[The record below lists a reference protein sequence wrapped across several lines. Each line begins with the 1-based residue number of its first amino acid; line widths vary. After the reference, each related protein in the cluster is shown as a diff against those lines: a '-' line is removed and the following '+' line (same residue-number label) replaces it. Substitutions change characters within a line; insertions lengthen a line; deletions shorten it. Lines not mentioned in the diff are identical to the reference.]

1 MEKNNFKNVEEY
13 ISGFPRN
20 VRTLLEQMRTT
31 IKKAA
36 PEAQEVISYQM
47 PAYKCFGA
55 LAYFAGYKS
64 HIGFYPTASGIKAF
78 KKELSI
84 YKGAKGSVQF
94 PLDKP
99 LPVSLITKIV
109 KFKVKQN
116 VEKAESKNLD
126 TKGSA
131 TMPNAKCEAKK
142 GR

>member
-36 PEAQEVISYQM
+36 PKCEEVISYQM
-47 PAYKCFGA
+47 PAYKYFGI
-55 LAYFAGYKS
+55 LVYFAGYKN
-64 HIGFYPTASGIKAF
+64 HIGFYPTASAIEAF

-84 YKGAKGSVQF
+84 YKGAEGSVQF

-99 LPVSLITKIV
+99 LPSVLITKMV
-109 KFKVKQN
+109 KFKLKENEQ
-116 VEKAESKNLD
+116 KAKAKA
-126 TKGSA
+126 KGKS
-131 TMPNAKCEAKK
+131 
-142 GR
+142 